1 MNQYC
6 MQIKLDKNQLSHIR
20 HTIALHFMLTNG
32 RKSVKYCFKSIDEH
46 SKGRRSRGC
55 RKSFDGGGGSDLHK
69 YAKSGNLKEIE
80 RCLDRYKGVY
90 NIVKLIFFTFLT
102 SSDCDVNVEDGN
114 GDTPLI
120 AATSAGN
127 YMALEKLLK
136 GKAKKDKQN

>member
-1 MNQYC
+1 MNFL
-6 MQIKLDKNQLSHIR
+6 KVVRVEVVGK
-20 HTIALHFMLTNG
+20 ALTEVAQTF
-32 RKSVKYCFKSIDEH
+32 I
-46 SKGRRSRGC
+46 
-55 RKSFDGGGGSDLHK
+55 HK
-69 YAKSGNLKEIE
+69 YDKSGNLGEIE
-80 RCLDRYKGVY
+80 RCLGRYKGVY

-120 AATSAGN
+120 AAASAGN

>member
-1 MNQYC
+1 M
-6 MQIKLDKNQLSHIR
+6 
-20 HTIALHFMLTNG
+20 
-32 RKSVKYCFKSIDEH
+32 KYYFKSMDEH

-55 RKSFDGGGGSDLHK
+55 RKSFDGGGSDLHK

-102 SSDCDVNVEDGN
+102 SSDCDVNVEDVN

-120 AATSAGN
+120 AAASH
-127 YMALEKLLK
+127 
-136 GKAKKDKQN
+136 